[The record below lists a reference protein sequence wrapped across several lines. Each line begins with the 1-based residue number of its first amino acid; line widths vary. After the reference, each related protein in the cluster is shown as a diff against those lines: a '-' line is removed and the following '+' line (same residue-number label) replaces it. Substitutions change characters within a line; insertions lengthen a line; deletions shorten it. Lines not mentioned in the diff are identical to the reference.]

1 MPQFQIHVELNFNII
16 KIENDDVVD
25 VDSNVNIDNNT
36 INVFI
41 ENIRDHYWE
50 NYHSYYNEALDF
62 TSSIDYV
69 NIEELT
75 LIKNETDNQYI
86 KLTCDITLNNELNNT
101 EQNLKD
107 YIEQNKIQVNVN
119 DYFIGDSPILVSINE
134 IVINENDTEPVGGKN
149 KKQTKKSKK
158 QTKKSK
164 KQNKKSKKQTKKSK
178 KQNKKVKNKTKM

>member
-158 QTKKSK
+158 Q
-164 KQNKKSKKQTKKSK
+164 NKKSKKQTKKSK
-178 KQNKKVKNKTKM
+178 KQNKKVKNKTKK

>member
-1 MPQFQIHVELNFNII
+1 MPQFQFHVELKFYII
-16 KIENDDVVD
+16 KIENDEVVYI
-25 VDSNVNIDNNT
+25 DSNVDIDNNT

-41 ENIRDHYWE
+41 ENINHYWG
-50 NYHSYYNEALDF
+50 NYPNYYNEYLDF
-62 TSSIDYV
+62 TSSIEHV

-86 KLTCDITLNNELNNT
+86 KLTCNITLNDELDNT

-119 DYFIGDSPILVSINE
+119 DYFIEDLPILVSINK
-134 IVINENDTEPVGGKN
+134 IVINENNTEPVGGKSKKQKSKKQIKKN
-149 KKQTKKSKK
+149 KKQIKKSKKQIKKSKK

-164 KQNKKSKKQTKKSK
+164 KQI
-178 KQNKKVKNKTKM
+178 KKVKK